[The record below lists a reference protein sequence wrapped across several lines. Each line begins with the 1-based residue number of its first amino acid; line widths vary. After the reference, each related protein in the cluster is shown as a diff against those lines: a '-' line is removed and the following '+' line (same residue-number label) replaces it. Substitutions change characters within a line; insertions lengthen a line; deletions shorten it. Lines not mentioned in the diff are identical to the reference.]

1 MLEVAQS
8 AIIAAEI
15 VNPLP
20 VPAWMYGAG
29 FLAGF
34 IALALVTFS
43 YRNVANK
50 HRVKGDSH
58 QGGHH

>member
-1 MLEVAQS
+1 MDASSVVV
-8 AIIAAEI
+8 IAAEI

-34 IALALVTFS
+34 IALALITYS

-50 HRVKGDSH
+50 HKVSGDPH
-58 QGGHH
+58 QGGSH

>member
-1 MLEVAQS
+1 MSELSNVAV
-8 AIIAAEI
+8 IAAEI

-20 VPAWMYGAG
+20 VPAWMYGGG
-29 FLAGF
+29 FLVGF
-34 IALALVTFS
+34 IALALVTYS

-50 HRVKGDSH
+50 HRSRGDAH